1 MTEDP
6 TNKQLSINTVAVKV
20 VAAMPQKQV
29 VKDVTLANGATVRD
43 AIEQS
48 GIAGVFPELVIDPDK
63 VGIFGTKASMDQKV
77 QDGDRVEIYRPL
89 IADPKEVRRQR
100 AIRQAEAND

>member
-1 MTEDP
+1 MTEEQANNQMP
-6 TNKQLSINTVAVKV
+6 IKTVAVKV
-20 VAAMPQKQV
+20 VVAMLQKQL
-29 VKDVTLANGATVRD
+29 VKDVTLAKGATVRD

-48 GIAGVFPELVIDPDK
+48 GIAAAFPELVIDPK
-63 VGIFGTKASMDQKV
+63 MVGIFGAKVSMDQEV
-77 QDGDRVEIYRPL
+77 QDEDRVEIYRPL